1 MLQQLQFIGIH
12 FAWLSLRLLPME
24 RMFFWHLDKKI
35 NYCNL
40 FQRFKRQ
47 KFRHFVLKMLRLP
60 PERFLENT
68 LKECLE
74 VSWMRDQTES
84 TLEGTLKN
92 QFLGCWQDLQES
104 CRPEDPSA
112 VQLVISVSFWFASM
126 YKHFLWALYLMD
138 AQNKSN
144 RFWKSFKSQSVQFD
158 QRLFRTVGQ

>member
-1 MLQQLQFIGIH
+1 MLQQLQF
-12 FAWLSLRLLPME
+12 
-24 RMFFWHLDKKI
+24 FWHLDTKI

-84 TLEGTLKN
+84 TLEGTPKN

-112 VQLVISVSFWFASM
+112 VQLIWYLSGLPQCINTSCGLFTWWMRKTNQTDFGNHSNPKVYNLIKDYLGLLDNKNSSVEAKVTFSLT
-126 YKHFLWALYLMD
+126 KHL
-138 AQNKSN
+138 
-144 RFWKSFKSQSVQFD
+144 
-158 QRLFRTVGQ
+158 